1 MRNYYQDYKN
11 LHDSIT
17 PIRGRAVD
25 VRPIG
30 ERRRD
35 WETIRMDGNVV
46 ACRLHNTDVVRYYP
60 DGKIGL
66 QCNGWQTPSTADFM
80 HTHSPWSC
88 FKRNKKLWVM
98 VLQVSSVTLVDV
110 GHKQMHYPIP
120 TKGEIVFE
128 PSEYASW
135 RPVGDIVVE
144 KRVVNR
150 AKARE
155 ARAPYQPFLQ
165 WAKTFLKMSDG
176 WIMHETRKQVIP
188 MERNYFQYRNYNE
201 PKVLELTRSG
211 DDEQFLTA
219 LCVLLS
225 SSAID
230 KRVAEVIQPEPMIIQ
245 GANVAMPTT
254 HYDLRYDYESLRTR
268 LYKMVEKV
276 SEIHDRVRVGVSE
289 RAQTNVI

>member
-1 MRNYYQDYKN
+1 MRNYYEDYKN

-35 WETIRMDGNVV
+35 WETIRMDGDVV

-66 QCNGWQTPSTADFM
+66 QCDGWHTPSTADFM
-80 HTHSPWSC
+80 HIHSPWSC

-98 VLQVSSVTLVDV
+98 VQDV
-110 GHKQMHYPIP
+110 NQKHMHYPIP
-120 TKGEIVFE
+120 NKGEIVFE
-128 PSEYASW
+128 RTPDALFSSW

-144 KRVVNR
+144 KLVVNR
-150 AKARE
+150 AKAKE
-155 ARAPYQPFLQ
+155 ARTPYQPFLQ

-176 WIMHETRKQVIP
+176 WIMYETRRQLIP
-188 MERNYFQYRNYNE
+188 MDRNYFQYGKY
-201 PKVLELTRSG
+201 PDAKVMELTRSG
-211 DDEQFLTA
+211 DDMQYLEA
-219 LCVLLS
+219 LCVLLTS
-225 SSAID
+225 GAIE
-230 KRVAEVIQPEPMIIQ
+230 KRVAEVLYGEPRFIDGVNYAI
-245 GANVAMPTT
+245 PTT

-276 SEIHDRVRVGVSE
+276 SEIHDRVRVSVSE
-289 RAQTNVI
+289 RAQTNVV

>member
-1 MRNYYQDYKN
+1 M
-11 LHDSIT
+11 
-17 PIRGRAVD
+17 
-25 VRPIG
+25 
-30 ERRRD
+30 
-35 WETIRMDGNVV
+35 

-66 QCNGWQTPSTADFM
+66 QCNGWQTPSTADFI
-80 HTHSPWSC
+80 HIHSPWSC

-98 VLQVSSVTLVDV
+98 VRNEQQ
-110 GHKQMHYPIP
+110 KAMHYPIP
-120 TKGEIVFE
+120 AKGEIVFE
-128 PSEYASW
+128 RIPDVLHSGW
-135 RPVGDIVVE
+135 RPVGDVVVE

-150 AKARE
+150 SKARE

-276 SEIHDRVRVGVSE
+276 SEIYDRVRVGVTE

>member
-11 LHDSIT
+11 LHDSIK

-25 VRPIG
+25 VRPIA

-35 WETIRMDGNVV
+35 WETIRMDGDVV

-66 QCNGWQTPSTADFM
+66 QCNGWQTPSTADFI
-80 HTHSPWSC
+80 HIHSPWSC

-98 VLQVSSVTLVDV
+98 VRNEQQ
-110 GHKQMHYPIP
+110 KAMHYPIP
-120 TKGEIVFE
+120 AKGEIVFE
-128 PSEYASW
+128 RIPDVLHSGW
-135 RPVGDIVVE
+135 RPVGDVVVE

-150 AKARE
+150 SKARE

-276 SEIHDRVRVGVSE
+276 SEIYDRVRVGVTE